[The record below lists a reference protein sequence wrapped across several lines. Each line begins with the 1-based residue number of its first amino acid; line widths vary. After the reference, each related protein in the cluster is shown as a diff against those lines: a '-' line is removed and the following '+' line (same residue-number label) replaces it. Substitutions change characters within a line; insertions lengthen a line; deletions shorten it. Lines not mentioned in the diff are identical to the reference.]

1 MQAFMSAPQRAGIT
15 KHLEMTL
22 RKSNKKA
29 LLALAMGGFGIG
41 LTEFVIMGILPD
53 VASGLGVTIPEAG
66 HFIAA
71 YALGVVVGAPLLT
84 ALGGRWPSHKVLWAL
99 MVWFTIFN
107 TLSAFATDY
116 LSLLVMRFLSGLP
129 HGAFFGIGAV
139 VAGKLAREGKAA
151 QAIATMFAGLTVA
164 NVIGV
169 PIGTYLGHHFNWSI
183 SFLMVGIIGLLTL
196 LSLYMWMPPLPRS
209 SKNGFG
215 KDLQVFRR
223 MELWAMIL
231 LTTIGTGGFFAWYS
245 YIAPLIT
252 DVAGWHESMVSYA
265 MILAGLGMVAG
276 NFLGA
281 KMAEKFSPLKAVAV
295 SLSLMITVLLLNA
308 FVAVNPYAVMAMTFI
323 IGVIAFTVATPIQMA
338 IINTSKGSESL
349 GSSMNQS
356 AFNMGNASGAYF
368 AGLPIA
374 YGYGITTASMVGA
387 LMAAIGLGISF
398 AILAIRRQRISSKKE
413 LAFNR

>member
-1 MQAFMSAPQRAGIT
+1 MNLS
-15 KHLEMTL
+15 
-22 RKSNKKA
+22 KSNKKA
-29 LLALAMGGFGIG
+29 LFALSMGGFGIG

-53 VASGLGVTIPEAG
+53 VASGLGISIPEAG

-71 YALGVVVGAPLLT
+71 YALGVVVGAPLFT
-84 ALGGRWPSHKVLWAL
+84 AMGGRWPAHKVLLYL
-99 MVWFTIFN
+99 MVWFTVFN

-116 LSLLVMRFLSGLP
+116 FSLMLVRFFSGLP

-151 QAIATMFAGLTVA
+151 QAIATMFAGLTLA

-169 PIGTYLGHHFNWSI
+169 PLGTYLGHHFDWGI
-183 SFLMVGIIGLLTL
+183 SFLMVGVVGLLTMAGI
-196 LSLYMWMPPLPRS
+196 YIWMPKMPRS
-209 SKNGFG
+209 SQKGLG
-215 KDLQVFRR
+215 QDLKVFKRP
-223 MELWAMIL
+223 ELWALIL

-252 DVAGWHESMVSYA
+252 NVAGWPQSMVGYA
-265 MILAGLGMVAG
+265 MVLAGLGMVVG

-281 KMAEKFSPLKAVAV
+281 RMAEKFAPLKAVAI
-295 SLSLMITVLLLNA
+295 SLTLMITVLLVNA
-308 FVAVNPYAVMAMTFI
+308 FIASNPYAVMALTFL
-323 IGVIAFTVATPIQMA
+323 IGVVAFTVATPIQMA
-338 IINTSKGSESL
+338 IINSSKGSESL

-374 YGYGITTASMVGA
+374 YGYGIGSASLVGA
-387 LMAAIGLGISF
+387 VMAALGV
-398 AILAIRRQRISSKKE
+398 AIAVALLLLRKKQPSNKKQQWA
-413 LAFNR
+413 LLN